1 MAVTNAIIK
10 AGEKALTKGS
20 EKAIEKA
27 TTKAITK
34 ATEQAVNKAITKSVT
49 RGLTGAGVSS
59 LAPKAGSTLDGILGR
74 SSGLTLPEPKI
85 TIPTLAENAKALFP
99 DENISTIGG
108 MIQKFDGSNLDK
120 IYKNKGLSKKS
131 YDTLKEGAR
140 EAAGIMNP
148 VEDMNA
154 LGITSKSGLPTLNR
168 DQYYYDTLG
177 SMRNADGSKSKYV
190 SGADVPEYMQNH
202 LSNNTNGKQ
211 NDSILR
217 ELFNDDTSDLNE
229 LYDRYEKLAQGANA
243 NEIYT
248 PENIDM
254 GVEIMGKEGKMAEQD
269 FADRLFRGKKD
280 INITKSSSGAKNIKV
295 SRPKSTLGVEDAVA
309 ETPKTTNPD
318 LANQIAE
325 LRSQIG
331 STGGSGAGMGNNGGG
346 GMATELPGSE
356 GFNVKLKTGDTTNI
370 RVAPEAIG
378 STKQQ
383 RAIRKLDDMTAKSMN
398 ASAKQ
403 YRGLVGKSG
412 SIDGHY
418 KTVAERIRA
427 EKIDQANVAQK
438 AQSALSLR
446 EDIKQQGLQ
455 YAEANGVTLDLS
467 GIDNTIGLSATQKRK
482 MAELGLGLD
491 EMLGGTG
498 VVTPTQ
504 AEDIY
509 KTLRDYAYNWSDS
522 KDALTKMAG
531 NACEKEAE
539 AVRNMIDNTMD
550 NINVDYKTSLLEE
563 AAKNGEDPAYLRKLA
578 GKKDFKFSD
587 LRRDQSDW
595 IAINDLA
602 GNKIKSE
609 PTLNV
614 FGVDT
619 GMPNPL
625 SSGAE
630 KIREKFYERQAY
642 GGGGAG
648 GNMGGGS
655 VPPTGGSGAENN
667 INFET
672 IAGGRA
678 GTLGNLLGKAKSAGL
693 VGAGVLG
700 GMMLGGGG
708 GGGSTGGS
716 SDFANMYNPN
726 MGADAEPEIDPYQT
740 LTIGGYSYDQLEAG
754 YTAALMAG
762 DSDAAKLIANMMG
775 MLDDK
780 VKRYQDAKENSSSSS
795 GIAGKQRAALNVLS
809 GLMQNYNA
817 QGPVG
822 GRFTQFMNALTGGGY
837 NPAVSAYDSGASG
850 SLGTIIKALGDTGA
864 LSEGDQRRAL
874 ELLPK
879 TTDNEQAAKM
889 KYQQLIQILQ
899 GAGAQ

>member
-1 MAVTNAIIK
+1 MAITNAIIK

-20 EKAIEKA
+20 EKALEKA
-27 TTKAITK
+27 TTKAVTK
-34 ATEQAVNKAITKSVT
+34 ATENAVNKALTKSIT

-74 SSGLTLPEPKI
+74 SSGLTLPEPKVTPKSLI
-85 TIPTLAENAKALFP
+85 KYSEEAFGKPLSSIGAVMNETDLTLPELK
-99 DENISTIGG
+99 D
-108 MIQKFDGSNLDK
+108 M
-120 IYKNKGLSKKS
+120 LSKKN
-131 YDTLKEGAR
+131 YDIVKSGAR
-140 EAAGIMNP
+140 EAYDINNPLEQMNEFG
-148 VEDMNA
+148 VTA
-154 LGITSKSGLPTLNR
+154 KSNLPTLNR
-168 DQYYYDTLG
+168 QQYYEDTIGKL
-177 SMRNADGSKSKYV
+177 RNPDGSKNLYV
-190 SGADVPEYMQNH
+190 SGKDVPDYMQNH
-202 LSNNTNGKQ
+202 LANETTMG
-211 NDSILR
+211 NDTILR
-217 ELFNDDTSDLNE
+217 EFFGDHDNAKDMNE
-229 LYDRYEKLAQGANA
+229 LYEMYEKIAQGPNA

-248 PENIDM
+248 PDNVDM
-254 GVEIMGKEGKMAEQD
+254 GLALNSDKSNEITQD
-269 FADRLFRGKKD
+269 FADRAFGNKRD
-280 INITKSSSGAKNIKV
+280 ISISGGSSPAKNVKV
-295 SRPKSTLGVEDAVA
+295 SRPTANMGVEEAVA
-309 ETPKTTNPD
+309 ETPRTTNPE

-325 LRSQIG
+325 LRAQIG

-346 GMATELPGSE
+346 GMATDLPGSE

-370 RVAPEAIG
+370 RVAPEATG
-378 STKQQ
+378 STRQQ

-418 KTVAERIRA
+418 KTVAERMRA

-498 VVTPTQ
+498 IVTPTQ

-630 KIREKFYERQAY
+630 KIREKIYERQAY

-648 GNMGGGS
+648 GNMGGGG

-708 GGGSTGGS
+708 GGSNGGST
-716 SDFANMYNPN
+716 DFSAMSYSPN
-726 MGADAEPEIDPYQT
+726 TTEPEDDPYQT
-740 LTIGGYSYDQLEAG
+740 LTIGGYTYDQLEAG

-780 VKRYQDAKENSSSSS
+780 VERYNTAKKNGTDSS
-795 GIAGKQRAALNVLS
+795 GIASKQRAALNVLS
-809 GLMQNYNA
+809 GLMQNYSA
-817 QGPVG
+817 QGPIG
-822 GRFTQFMNALTGGGY
+822 GRFTGFMNALTGGGY
-837 NPAVSAYDSGASG
+837 NPAVAAYDSGASG

-879 TTDNEQAAKM
+879 TTDSEEAAKY

>member
-34 ATEQAVNKAITKSVT
+34 ATENAVNKALTKSVT

-74 SSGLTLPEPKI
+74 SSGLTLPEPKVTPKPLSKYSEEALGKPLSSI
-85 TIPTLAENAKALFP
+85 GAVMDETDLTLPELK
-99 DENISTIGG
+99 D
-108 MIQKFDGSNLDK
+108 M
-120 IYKNKGLSKKS
+120 LSKKNYNIVKS
-131 YDTLKEGAR
+131 GAR
-140 EAAGIMNP
+140 EAYDIN
-148 VEDMNA
+148 NSA
-154 LGITSKSGLPTLNR
+154 LDAVGTTSKSQLPMLNR
-168 DQYYYDTLG
+168 EEYYLDTIG
-177 SMRNADGSKSKYV
+177 RVGKGGM
-190 SGADVPEYMQNH
+190 SGKDVPDYMQSH
-202 LSNNTNGKQ
+202 LSNPKDA
-211 NDSILR
+211 NDAFVRGSNDEILR
-217 ELFNDDTSDLNE
+217 DLFGDDTATQSE
-229 LYDRYEKLAQGANA
+229 LYDRYEKLAQSADASNV
-243 NEIYT
+243 YT

-254 GVEIMGKEGKMAEQD
+254 GLAMEGKRGEEITQD
-269 FADRLFRGKKD
+269 FADRAFGNKRD
-280 INITKSSSGAKNIKV
+280 ISISGGSSPAKSVKV
-295 SRPKSTLGVEDAVA
+295 SRPTADMGVEEAVA
-309 ETPKTTNPD
+309 ETPRTTNPE

-325 LRSQIG
+325 LRAQIG

-370 RVAPEAIG
+370 KVGQGATG
-378 STKQQ
+378 STRQQ

-418 KTVAERIRA
+418 KTIAERIRA
-427 EKIDQANVAQK
+427 EKIDQANVGQK

-446 EDIKQQGLQ
+446 EDIKQQGLA

-482 MAELGLGLD
+482 LAELGLGLD
-491 EMLGGTG
+491 DMLGGNG
-498 VVTPTQ
+498 IVTPTQ

-550 NINVDYKTSLLEE
+550 NINVDYKTPLLEN
-563 AAKNGEDPAYLRKLA
+563 AATNGEDPAYLRKLA

-587 LRRDQSDW
+587 LRKDQSDW

-602 GNKIKSE
+602 GNKIKE
-609 PTLNV
+609 GPTVNV
-614 FGVDT
+614 FGTDT
-619 GMPNPL
+619 GIPNPL
-625 SSGAE
+625 TSGAE
-630 KIREKFYERQAY
+630 KIREKIYERQAY
-642 GGGGAG
+642 GAGGAG

-655 VPPTGGSGAENN
+655 IPPTGGSGAENS

-672 IAGGRA
+672 VGGRT

-708 GGGSTGGS
+708 GGSNGGST
-716 SDFANMYNPN
+716 DFSAMSYSPN
-726 MGADAEPEIDPYQT
+726 TTAEPEDDPYST
-740 LTIGGYSYDQLEAG
+740 MTIGGYTYDQLEAG

-780 VKRYQDAKENSSSSS
+780 VERYNTAKKNSTDSS
-795 GIAGKQRAALNVLS
+795 GIASKQRAALNVLS
-809 GLMQNYNA
+809 GLMQNYSA
-817 QGPVG
+817 QGPIG
-822 GRFTQFMNALTGGGY
+822 GRFTGFMNALTGGGY
-837 NPAVSAYDSGASG
+837 NPAVAAYDSGAQG

-879 TTDNEQAAKM
+879 TTDSEEAAKY